1 MSMSFSLYLRKW
13 QLDFEVTTH
22 RWKCMYGRKKLNPF
36 CLLILIIS
44 HRIQM
49 AQYMIDIIFSI
60 SADTYNFQS
69 IQYSADTDKLPA
81 IEIFPYQLIDTDNR
95 YDRICDL

>member
-1 MSMSFSLYLRKW
+1 
-13 QLDFEVTTH
+13 
-22 RWKCMYGRKKLNPF
+22 
-36 CLLILIIS
+36 
-44 HRIQM
+44 M

-95 YDRICDL
+95 YDRICDLWILHIFRPALAMPVS